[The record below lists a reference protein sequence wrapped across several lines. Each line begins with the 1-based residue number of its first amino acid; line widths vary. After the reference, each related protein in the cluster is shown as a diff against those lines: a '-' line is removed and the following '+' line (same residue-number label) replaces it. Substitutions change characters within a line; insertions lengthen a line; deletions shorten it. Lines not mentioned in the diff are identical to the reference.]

1 VPYRNDVFTDGL
13 LPTKLMEYAAMGLP
27 LYRVAYDGQES
38 YFSDTMAEFFVPGDA
53 DDLARCIR
61 LLYTSLSA

>member
-1 VPYRNDVFTDGL
+1 
-13 LPTKLMEYAAMGLP
+13 MGLP